1 MNRLSDFTTESD
13 PRWADVLARNAAAD
27 GRFVYCVATT
37 GVYCRPSC
45 ASRRPLARNV
55 RFHASPAEAE
65 RAGFRAC
72 LRCRPHHCADAPILR
87 FAIGKSSLGHVLV
100 AEGDAGIRA
109 ILFGDDDGR
118 LAQELQR
125 SAPEARLAIDAGGV
139 HEALAEVIDCIE
151 APHLGL
157 ARRLDLRGTP
167 FQREVW
173 LRLRAIPPGQTV
185 SYGELARTL
194 GRPGHARAVA
204 AACAA
209 NMLAVAVPCHR
220 VISGSGALSGYR
232 WGVARKR
239 ELLAREARA

>member
-1 MNRLSDFTTESD
+1 MNRWSEIPTETD

-27 GRFVYCVATT
+27 GRFVYSVATT

-45 ASRRPLARNV
+45 GSRRPLLRNV

-72 LRCRPHHCADAPILR
+72 LRCRPDHFANGPSLR
-87 FAIGKSSLGHVLV
+87 FAIGDSSLGRVLV

-118 LAQELQR
+118 LAQALQQ
-125 SAPEARLAIDAGGV
+125 SAPESRLAIDAGGV
-139 HEALAEVIDCIE
+139 HETLAEVIDCIE
-151 APHLGL
+151 SPHLCL
-157 ARRLDLRGTP
+157 TRPLDLRGTP

-173 LRLRAIPPGQTV
+173 EHLRTIPSGQTV
-185 SYGELARTL
+185 SYGALARAL

-209 NMLAVAVPCHR
+209 NVLAVAVPCHR
-220 VISGSGALSGYR
+220 VIAGGGALSGYR